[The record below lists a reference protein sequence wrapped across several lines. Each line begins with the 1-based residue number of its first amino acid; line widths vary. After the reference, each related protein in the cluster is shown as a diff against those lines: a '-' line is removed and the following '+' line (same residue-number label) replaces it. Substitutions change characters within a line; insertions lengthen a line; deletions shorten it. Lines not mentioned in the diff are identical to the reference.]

1 MDFEDQ
7 EGDWFQDRIRPFTSL
22 IQYII
27 AYLVSC
33 PVFMS
38 TDTYEEHSESHL
50 AIGITRK
57 EVEVMVV
64 ARACLYFH
72 CMPLSHLYWVIAGL
86 LFLYCFIR
94 YNIY

>member
-1 MDFEDQ
+1 LDFEDQ

-38 TDTYEEHSESHL
+38 TDIYEEHSESHL
-50 AIGITRK
+50 AIGTTRTQ
-57 EVEVMVV
+57 VEVMVVVGMMV

-72 CMPLSHLYWVIAGL
+72 CIPLPHLYWVIAGL
-86 LFLYCFIR
+86 LFLLFY
-94 YNIY
+94 